1 MASKY
6 KVYLDI
12 GKDSNGKRIRKQ
24 FYGKTKKEA
33 EEKRDLYLKQI
44 DLDKRKYFAE
54 TFKIWLYEIAK
65 NRVKPSSFDK
75 YEGIFRNF
83 FEECPFYNAPI
94 GDIKPV
100 DVQKYYNSLFTLGKS
115 SNSIKNANKLL
126 KQFFN
131 YCVDN
136 DYIIKS
142 PASGKK
148 VYIPIDEKN
157 KKEVEVFTDDEIRK
171 MVLQDEESF
180 IKYAALISYAT
191 GMRRGEILGLKES
204 DIDYKNKQ
212 IHINRTV
219 VTAYMVNS
227 KGNRTKKTYI
237 SIPKTYN
244 SIRTIPL
251 PIGLIDVLKS
261 VISLKNNMLLNGVNL
276 KEEYKDM
283 IFVSK
288 QGNLI
293 EASNFI
299 RSWKNFLKRCDIEYK
314 KFHTLRHTYATK
326 QFQAGIPTLTISKL
340 LGHSSIDITLD
351 IYTHISDKD
360 KNKSLD
366 TLQTLWSH

>member
-12 GKDSNGKRIRKQ
+12 GKDANGKRVRKQ

-44 DLDKRKYFAE
+44 DPGDKKYFSE
-54 TFKIWLYEIAK
+54 TFKIWLFEIVK
-65 NRVKPSSFDK
+65 NKVKPSSFDK

-83 FEECPFYNAPI
+83 FKECPFYNLHI

-100 DVQKYYNSLFTLGKS
+100 NVQKYYNSLFNNGKS

-142 PASGKK
+142 PVSGKK
-148 VYIPIDEKN
+148 VYIPIGEN
-157 KKEVEVFTDDEIRK
+157 NRKEIEIFTDDEIKK
-171 MVLQDEESF
+171 MILQDEKSF

-219 VTAYMVNS
+219 VTAYIVDS
-227 KGNRTKKTYI
+227 KGCRHKKTYI
-237 SIPKTYN
+237 STPKTFN
-244 SIRTIPL
+244 SVRAIPL
-251 PIGLIDVLKS
+251 PIGLIDILKS
-261 VISLKNNMLLNGVNL
+261 TISLRDDILSAGVDL

-299 RSWKNFLKRCDIEYK
+299 RSWKNFLKRCNIKYK

-326 QFQAGIPTLTISKL
+326 QFQAGVPTLTVSKL
-340 LGHSSIDITLD
+340 LGHSSTDITLD
-351 IYTHISDKD
+351 VYTHILKED

-366 TLQTLWSH
+366 TLQALWSY